1 MQDEFN
7 VMTSDRYDRMD
18 TTVDKL
24 LMYMGLETER
34 ERENIVSE
42 MNSAM

>member
-1 MQDEFN
+1 MQDELD

-24 LMYMGLETER
+24 FGYMGLETER
-34 ERENIVSE
+34 EGERERTL
-42 MNSAM
+42 

>member
-24 LMYMGLETER
+24 LRYMGLEIER
-34 ERENIVSE
+34 EREHCECNE
-42 MNSAM
+42 